1 MQVLMHDGG
10 VVWLAA
16 RRLNQGKFNG
26 SLVQQERWVIDVSMV
41 LIKHPTR

>member
-1 MQVLMHDGG
+1 VLMHDGG

-26 SLVQQERWVIDVSMV
+26 SLV
-41 LIKHPTR
+41 